1 MNHTLHRA
9 WRPLAWACTSLALAA
24 SAAAPA
30 AAQGIPAAYAEVA
43 LPFYTPAHLSAGLT
57 SQWYGASAAAFAGSA
72 QALVEGWQQYCA
84 GQGAIGAVQQRWRA
98 AATDW
103 ERLSAVAIGPLVE
116 RRSMRLLDFQ
126 PLRPAAVRKAVTTAP
141 ADLRGMERVGAPA
154 KGFPALE
161 WLLWTEPA
169 APSTP
174 ACSYA
179 LMAAREIQA
188 EAQALQQG
196 FAKLAQTP
204 WNEDESEAAPTLM
217 AEFINQWTGGLERL
231 RWAQME
237 KPVRSQGKA
246 AAPDFARSASQTS
259 LPSWRAQWSAL
270 QALAVHRASAVPVAG
285 KDIVPIEL
293 YLRGRGL
300 NDLAQQWVDAVQAAD
315 QAIGQLASTDK
326 AAVLQAVK
334 ALNQVKQLMQDEVA
348 PALEINIGFSD
359 ADGD

>member
-1 MNHTLHRA
+1 MNHKLHCA
-9 WRPLAWACTSLALAA
+9 FRPLAWACTALAL
-24 SAAAPA
+24 SAGALAPV

-43 LPFYTPAHLSAGLT
+43 LPFYTPPHLSAGLA
-57 SQWYGASAAAFAGSA
+57 SQWYGTSATAFAGSA

-84 GQGAIGAVQQRWRA
+84 GQGAIGDVQQRWRS

-103 ERLSAVAIGPLVE
+103 ERLSAVGLGPLIE

-126 PLRPAAVRKAVTTAP
+126 PLRPAAVRKAITTAP
-141 ADLRGMERVGAPA
+141 KDLRGMERVGAPA

-169 APSTP
+169 APNTP

-179 LMAAREIQA
+179 LMAAREVQA

-196 FAKLAQTP
+196 FAQLAQTP
-204 WNEDESEAAPTLM
+204 WDEDESEAAPTLM
-217 AEFINQWTGGLERL
+217 AEFINQWIGGLERL

-246 AAPDFARSASQTS
+246 ATPDFARSASQTS
-259 LPSWRAQWSAL
+259 LQSWRAQWAAL
-270 QALAVHRASAVPVAG
+270 QTLAVHRAAAVPVPG

-300 NDLAQQWVDAVQAAD
+300 NELAQQWVDAVQAAD
-315 QAIGQLASTDK
+315 RAMTQLASTDK
-326 AAVLQAVK
+326 DAVLEAVK
-334 ALNQVKQLMQDEVA
+334 ALNQVKKVMQDQVA
-348 PALEINIGFSD
+348 PALKVNIGFSD

>member
-1 MNHTLHRA
+1 MNHKLHSA
-9 WRPLAWACTSLALAA
+9 LRPLAWACTSLALAA
-24 SAAAPA
+24 GALAPA

-43 LPFYTPAHLSAGLT
+43 LPFYTPPHLSSGLA
-57 SQWYGASAAAFAGSA
+57 SQWYGRNATAFVASA
-72 QALVEGWQQYCA
+72 QAQVAGWQQYCA
-84 GQGAIGAVQQRWRA
+84 GQGAITEVQQRWRT

-103 ERLSAVAIGPLVE
+103 ERLSAVALGPLVE

-126 PLRPAAVRKAVTTAP
+126 PLRPAAIRKAVATAP
-141 ADLRGMERVGAPA
+141 RDLRAMERVGAPA

-169 APSTP
+169 AANTP

-179 LMAAREIQA
+179 LMAAREVHA
-188 EAQALQQG
+188 EAQALEQG

-204 WNEDESEAAPTLM
+204 WDEDESMAAPDLM
-217 AEFINQWTGGLERL
+217 AEFINQWIGGLERL
-231 RWAQME
+231 RWQQME

-246 AAPDFARSASQTS
+246 AAPDFARSASHTS
-259 LPSWRAQWSAL
+259 LQSWRAQWAAL
-270 QALAVHRASAVPVAG
+270 QTLAVHRATAVPVAG

-315 QAIGQLASTDK
+315 QAMAELASTDK
-326 AAVLQAVK
+326 DAVLKAVK
-334 ALNQVKQLMQDEVA
+334 ALSQVKQQMQDKVA
-348 PALEINIGFSD
+348 PALQVNIGFSD

>member
-1 MNHTLHRA
+1 MNHKLHTA
-9 WRPLAWACTSLALAA
+9 LRPLAWACTSLALAA
-24 SAAAPA
+24 ATLAPA

-43 LPFYTPAHLSAGLT
+43 LPFYTPVHLSAGLT
-57 SQWYGASAAAFAGSA
+57 SQWYNANAAAFAGSA

-84 GQGAIGAVQQRWRA
+84 GQGSIGAVQQRWRA

-103 ERLSAVAIGPLVE
+103 ERLSAVALGPLVE

-126 PLRPAAVRKAVTTAP
+126 PLRPAAVRKAIATAP
-141 ADLRGMERVGAPA
+141 TDLRGMERVGAPA

-169 APSTP
+169 APNTP

-179 LMAAREIQA
+179 LMAAREVQS
-188 EAQALQQG
+188 EAQALQQA
-196 FAKLAQTP
+196 FTRLAQTP
-204 WNEDESEAAPTLM
+204 WDEEDSTAAPTLM
-217 AEFINQWTGGLERL
+217 AEFINQWIGGLERL

-237 KPVRSQGKA
+237 KPVRSQGKS

-259 LPSWRAQWSAL
+259 LQSWRAQWAAL
-270 QALAVHRASAVPVAG
+270 QALAVHRAGAVPVPG

-315 QAIGQLASTDK
+315 QAMAQLASTDSE
-326 AAVLQAVK
+326 AVLKAVR
-334 ALNQVKQLMQDEVA
+334 ALNQVKQQMQDQVA
-348 PALEINIGFSD
+348 PALEVNIGFSD

>member
-1 MNHTLHRA
+1 MNHLLHRA
-9 WRPLAWACTSLALAA
+9 LRPLAWAGTALALAA
-24 SAAAPA
+24 GALTPA

-43 LPFYTPAHLSAGLT
+43 LPFYTPPHLSAGLV
-57 SQWYGASAAAFAGSA
+57 SQWYGANAAAFAGSA
-72 QALVEGWQQYCA
+72 QALVDGWQQYCA
-84 GQGAIGAVQQRWRA
+84 GQGEIGEVQQRWRA

-103 ERLSAVAIGPLVE
+103 ERLSAVALGPLVE

-126 PLRPAAVRKAVTTAP
+126 PLRPAAVRKAITTAP
-141 ADLRGMERVGAPA
+141 RDLRAMERVGAPA

-169 APSTP
+169 APNTP

-179 LMAAREIQA
+179 LMAAREVHA
-188 EAQALQQG
+188 EAQALQQA
-196 FAKLAQTP
+196 FARLAQTP
-204 WNEDESEAAPTLM
+204 WDEDESEAAPNLM
-217 AEFINQWTGGLERL
+217 AEFINQWIGGLERL
-231 RWAQME
+231 RWQQME

-246 AAPDFARSASQTS
+246 AAPDYARSASQTS

-270 QALAVHRASAVPVAG
+270 QALAVHRGAAVPVPG

-315 QAIGQLASTDK
+315 QAMAQLQSTDK
-326 AAVLQAVK
+326 DAVLQAVK
-334 ALNQVKQLMQDEVA
+334 ALNQVKQQMQDKVA
-348 PALEINIGFSD
+348 PALQVNIGFSD